1 VVAKLGD
8 SVFGRGKHL
17 PGIGGRVWLQ
27 ARIMG
32 INDQIE
38 ILTTQAKSKDQEARI
53 CDEIHRAIAERR
65 LAPGTK
71 LPEEALAE
79 VFGVSRARIR
89 KVLLLLAKENVVRLE
104 PNRGAFVWRPSVEE
118 ARNVLSARQ
127 VVELYLVQEAA
138 RKATRSNIS
147 KLRKILKAES
157 VALKAEDQERILRL
171 SGDFHLALAEAAEN
185 PILSDFLTGLVSRC
199 YLILATYQR
208 RDNQNCPQS
217 DHRGI
222 VDLIENGDVEGAHR
236 ALLQHFGHIENDL
249 DLRSAPAN
257 KLTLQDVFKNSEPVR
272 AG

>member
-1 VVAKLGD
+1 MVAKIGD
-8 SVFGRGKHL
+8 SVIGRRKYL
-17 PGIGGRVWLQ
+17 LGIGGLAWLQ
-27 ARIMG
+27 ARFMG

-38 ILTTQAKSKDQEARI
+38 NLTTQTKSKDQEARI

-89 KVLLLLAKENVVRLE
+89 KVLLVLAKENVVRLE

-185 PILSDFLTGLVSRC
+185 HILSDFLTGLVSRC

-208 RDNQNCPQS
+208 WDNQNCPQS

-222 VDLIENGDVEGAHR
+222 VDLIENGDAEGAHR
-236 ALLQHFGHIENDL
+236 ALLQHFGHIENEL

-257 KLTLQDVFKNSEPVR
+257 KLTLQDVFKNSEPVH